1 MLSGCPTSPSLCS
14 KPFRNTSSCPEV
26 HPPTRHTAR
35 QSQLL
40 TQWPGLDSSLSS
52 LSLSTKPSSRNTTI
66 PFSKA
71 PELAESWDA
80 ADSDT
85 ESSPATSTPS
95 VVRSRSPPPPS
106 AYPSAPPPTP
116 VAPQGWQHQA
126 PSTSFQDI
134 DFGKDLGGRGRTATA
149 SASQG
154 VRPEKTNAVASRL
167 IAGALGV
174 KAPRRTEEQRAYDK
188 AMRDKE
194 EKKRTAER
202 EQKRADEERRER
214 AKRDIWDSSS

>member
-1 MLSGCPTSPSLCS
+1 
-14 KPFRNTSSCPEV
+14 
-26 HPPTRHTAR
+26 
-35 QSQLL
+35 
-40 TQWPGLDSSLSS
+40 
-52 LSLSTKPSSRNTTI
+52 
-66 PFSKA
+66 
-71 PELAESWDA
+71 
-80 ADSDT
+80 
-85 ESSPATSTPS
+85 
-95 VVRSRSPPPPS
+95 
-106 AYPSAPPPTP
+106 
-116 VAPQGWQHQA
+116 
-126 PSTSFQDI
+126 
-134 DFGKDLGGRGRTATA
+134 
-149 SASQG
+149 